1 MSEGPPVELE
11 TNGHK
16 YNYGN
21 FIPDDIY
28 PKVHI
33 CEVSCETKGKKQV
46 DFYNAQVAS
55 RKGMETTFGIL

>member
-16 YNYGN
+16 YNYGY

-28 PKVHI
+28 PRSAH
-33 CEVSCETKGKKQV
+33 
-46 DFYNAQVAS
+46 
-55 RKGMETTFGIL
+55 L